1 MTVFPG
7 FEGVKGVLRGH
18 IYPRGVAEGV
28 NKPQK
33 TPFTPENPWK
43 KGNSQILETLRH
55 GKNVEQI
62 AFFNFGLER
71 LRDFNVERCDRKFE
85 VVMKKTK
92 EFILKASYVFFFY
105 FRLVF

>member
-1 MTVFPG
+1 M
-7 FEGVKGVLRGH
+7 RGH

-43 KGNSQILETLRH
+43 KGNSQIWETLRH

-71 LRDFNVERCDRKFE
+71 LRDFNLRRTLRCLSNLLMGRSE
-85 VVMKKTK
+85 NKK
-92 EFILKASYVFFFY
+92 
-105 FRLVF
+105 

>member
-1 MTVFPG
+1 MDNNGTLFYIFPWENVSQLWMTVFPG

-43 KGNSQILETLRH
+43 KGNSQIWETLRH

-62 AFFNFGLER
+62 AFFNFGKVTL
-71 LRDFNVERCDRKFE
+71 LFL
-85 VVMKKTK
+85 TK
-92 EFILKASYVFFFY
+92 SYMIASIAQW
-105 FRLVF
+105 

>member
-43 KGNSQILETLRH
+43 KGNSQIWETLRH

-62 AFFNFGLER
+62 AFFNFGKVTL
-71 LRDFNVERCDRKFE
+71 LFLTPSY
-85 VVMKKTK
+85 M
-92 EFILKASYVFFFY
+92 IASIAQW
-105 FRLVF
+105 